1 MGQQH
6 AIHKFVLGTRTS
18 MISSQSSCTIKA
30 GTASRI

>member
-6 AIHKFVLGTRTS
+6 AIHKFVLGTKDFDGK
-18 MISSQSSCTIKA
+18 QSESCTIKA